1 MIEVTFRD
9 RLDPN
14 CLPAAF
20 GECEWP
26 QGLDVE
32 DAIGSSHKVMIARE
46 IGDLPIRSGEYF
58 MLLQPFGKL
67 VRVDLLLEKHERDIK
82 QGLVTILGL
91 VRV

>member
-9 RLDPN
+9 RLDPH

-26 QGLDVE
+26 QGLDAE
-32 DAIGSSHKVMIARE
+32 DAIGSSHKVTIARE

-67 VRVDLLLEKHERDIK
+67 VRVNLLLEKHERDTK
-82 QGLVTILGL
+82 QGLVTILEL
-91 VRV
+91 V